1 MSKKRNLTKEKIIL
15 ASLEVLQKHGM
26 QKLSMRK
33 VAEAMNVQ
41 APAIYWHFKN
51 KQDLLQGLASYM
63 SSQIELPDS
72 ALSWQEK
79 ARIIAIRSHDMMREI
94 PDGAE
99 IMMKTVPVDIHRLT
113 LIDCLFRAFS
123 DAGFSEDQTLA
134 LCNLIDNYVTGIAL
148 DETSQDR
155 TLSEVGP
162 DKIHGLFA
170 SMFERED
177 TQNLKVLPAMKK
189 HAASGNRFDL
199 NFLFGLD
206 VIIAGAEKLLASN
219 EGV

>member
-1 MSKKRNLTKEKIIL
+1 MRKKRNLTKEKIIL
-15 ASLEVLQKHGM
+15 ASLEVLQKNGI
-26 QKLSMRK
+26 QNLSMRK

-51 KQDLLQGLASYM
+51 KQDLLQGLASYI
-63 SSQIELPDS
+63 SSQIELPDP
-72 ALSWQEK
+72 ALPWQEK
-79 ARIIAIRSHDMMREI
+79 ARSLAIRSHNAMREI

-99 IMMKTVPVDIHRLT
+99 IMMKTIPIDIHRLQM
-113 LIDCLFRAFS
+113 IDCLFIAFL
-123 DAGFSEDQTLA
+123 DAGFTEDQTLA
-134 LCNLIDNYVTGIAL
+134 LCNLIDNYVTGIAI
-148 DETSQDR
+148 DESSQDR
-155 TLSEVGP
+155 TLQEVGP

-177 TQNLKVLPAMKK
+177 AQHLKVLPAMRK
-189 HAASGNRFDL
+189 HAESENRFDL

>member
-1 MSKKRNLTKEKIIL
+1 M
-15 ASLEVLQKHGM
+15 
-26 QKLSMRK
+26 
-33 VAEAMNVQ
+33 
-41 APAIYWHFKN
+41 
-51 KQDLLQGLASYM
+51 ASYI
-63 SSQIELPDS
+63 SSQIELPDA
-72 ALSWQEK
+72 ALPWQEK
-79 ARIIAIRSHDMMREI
+79 ARIIAMRSHDAMREI

-99 IMMKTVPVDIHRLT
+99 IMMKTIPVDIHRLT
-113 LIDCLFRAFS
+113 LIDYLFRAFL

-155 TLSEVGP
+155 TLNEVGP
-162 DKIHGLFA
+162 DKIQGLFA

-177 TQNLKVLPAMKK
+177 TQNLKVLPVMKK
-189 HAASGNRFDL
+189 HAESGNRFDL

-206 VIIAGAEKLLASN
+206 VIIAGAERLLASN